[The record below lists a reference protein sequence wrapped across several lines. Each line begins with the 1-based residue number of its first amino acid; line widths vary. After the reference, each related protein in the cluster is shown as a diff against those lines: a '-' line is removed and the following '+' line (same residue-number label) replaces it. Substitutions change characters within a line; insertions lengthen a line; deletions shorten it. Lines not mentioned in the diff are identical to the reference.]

1 MLKTTFIQTCLL
13 VACLVV
19 MLGIVPSGKAVEVAD
34 LYLVKWPVSDQ
45 NNTARWRAA
54 LAGFKEVLVRKS
66 GSQQIL
72 RDDGVQQA
80 YRKVTS
86 YLQRFEYIHQDDSNE
101 EFPYIISLYFEPRLI
116 DALIRE
122 AKLPLWGSNR
132 PLTILWLA
140 VESEDGRQIVGA
152 NSDSPALQVVE
163 NNATR
168 RGLPL
173 ITPLMDLEDELIVT
187 TSDVW
192 GRFSSTISQASQRYF
207 SDSQLIGKIQAM
219 GESWR
224 GQFTYINQGKELAF
238 ELSSSSQEILL
249 ADMTDKLAELLCSKY
264 CVVEQVGET
273 NEVMLRLS
281 GVNNFVEYKA
291 AEVYLESLS
300 AIRKLYLVGIDEHT
314 LKIRVSLLGDLESL
328 IKGISLG
335 NQMTVVELEDRLPKQ
350 LVSDKEENDQ
360 ALIDGANI
368 LDAESVQNES
378 VAGSLNTTRAKT
390 NHILS
395 NEKEYKNKIPLEV
408 LYYRWNG

>member
-1 MLKTTFIQTCLL
+1 MLKTTFTQTCLL
-13 VACLVV
+13 VACLVA
-19 MLGIVPSGKAVEVAD
+19 MLCIVPTSKAVEVTD

-86 YLQRFEYIHQDDSNE
+86 YLQRFEYIHQDDSKG
-101 EFPYIISLYFEPRLI
+101 EFPYRISLYFEPRLI
-116 DALIRE
+116 DALIRD

-140 VESEDGRQIVGA
+140 VENENERQIVGA
-152 NSDSPALQVVE
+152 NSESPALQVIE
-163 NNATR
+163 DNAIR

-192 GRFSSTISQASQRYF
+192 GRFSSTINQASQRYF
-207 SDSQLIGKIQAM
+207 TDSLLIGRVQAM
-219 GESWR
+219 GENWR
-224 GQFTYINQGKELAF
+224 GQFTYISQGKELAF
-238 ELSSSSQEILL
+238 ELNSSSQDILI
-249 ADMTDKLAELLCSKY
+249 AEMTDKLAELLCTKY
-264 CVVEQVGET
+264 CVVEQIGET
-273 NEVMLRLS
+273 NEVMLQLS

-300 AIRKLYLVGIDEHT
+300 ALRKLYLVGIDQHT
-314 LKIRVSLLGDLESL
+314 LEIRISLLGDLESL
-328 IKGISLG
+328 IKGISLA
-335 NQMTVVELEDRLPKQ
+335 NQMSVVEFDDRLPKQ
-350 LVSDKEENDQ
+350 NFSDKSE
-360 ALIDGANI
+360 
-368 LDAESVQNES
+368 AEQFAISDLNAIASDSVQNES
-378 VAGSLNTTRAKT
+378 EELSINTEDGKVSHRLSDENENKNSLQ
-390 NHILS
+390 
-395 NEKEYKNKIPLEV
+395 V